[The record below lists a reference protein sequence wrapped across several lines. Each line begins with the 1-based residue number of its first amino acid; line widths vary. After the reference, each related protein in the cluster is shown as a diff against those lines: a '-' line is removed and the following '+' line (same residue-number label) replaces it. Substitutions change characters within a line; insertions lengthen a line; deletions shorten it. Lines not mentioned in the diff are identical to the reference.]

1 MALHWDFKEKAGTVT
16 LNQRGKDIT
25 LNWYE
30 GNATMIVLNE
40 WTEDNGEEMWSMAW
54 FFASDDH
61 AKRCLGLVKGET
73 NMFESNPITNLTV
86 YMNHCREWVKLVKMF
101 AKAFPDI
108 EIRVLTKE
116 PQEAQKME
124 VQAS

>member
-1 MALHWDFKEKAGTVT
+1 MALRWDFKEKSGKVT
-16 LNQRGKDIT
+16 MKNYGNPVT

-40 WTEDNGEEMWSMAW
+40 WKEDNGEEMYSMAW

-61 AKRCLGLVKGET
+61 AKNCLGLAKGES
-73 NMFESNPITNLTV
+73 NMFGADGITKLTI
-86 YMNHCREWVKLVKMF
+86 YREHCRGWDKLVKMF

-108 EIRVLTKE
+108 EIEILAKE
-116 PQEAQKME
+116 QEEEKE
-124 VQAS
+124 QAS